1 MNLTAVND
9 LLPPPLRYA
18 MDLPLTGSNGRT
30 RGNSTPESI
39 VAPPQPVTP
48 QPSTPD
54 AADTAR
60 CCFHCGLPVPPGL
73 DLRVEIL
80 GHEEPMCCYG
90 CQAVARAIVA
100 AGHADYYRYRTGSA
114 PTGRELVPD
123 FIEQTRVYDH
133 PDVQKSFVRVE
144 HGNLREAALIM
155 EGITCAA
162 CIWLNERHIAQ
173 LPGVVEAQI
182 NYATHRAQIRWDE
195 SRIRLSEIL
204 QAIRA
209 IGYSAHPYDPL
220 QQQAALERERR
231 THLRRLG
238 VAGVLGMQVMMFSVT
253 LYVGAW
259 SGMETDFRIFFRWI
273 ELGLTLPVLL
283 YSAAPFLRGAWRDLR
298 NASIG
303 MDVPVS
309 LGILVAFGGSLHAT
323 WTGRGEVYYDS
334 VTMFIFF
341 LLVSRYFEMMARRHG
356 ADMAERLNQALP
368 AMATRLVTD
377 NGRETHEV
385 VPVAQL
391 EPGNRVLV
399 KPGEVIPADGRIED
413 GSSSVNEALLTGES
427 TPLRKVAADEVIGGS
442 INIESPLRLVVTRVG
457 VETVLAQIMRLLERA
472 QNEKPAITRLADR
485 TAAWFVGG
493 VLLLA
498 GLVGLYWWQAAPE
511 SWLPVVV
518 SVLVVTCPC
527 ALSLATPT
535 AISAAT
541 GAMLS
546 SGLLS
551 ARGNR
556 LETLAR
562 CTHVVFDKTG
572 TLTRGEPAVTA
583 IHPLSGLDRAE
594 VLGIAAALESQSEHP
609 LGKALAKATAGQ
621 PPMVRDLTN
630 HPGAGVSGNIDGT
643 RYFIGNRDFIARHC
657 AQAVEQEKGVGSHFP
672 ATGITILLADA
683 DRIHARIVLHD
694 ETRSDARATVAALRQ
709 AGKQV
714 ILLSGDNLSSV
725 REVANETGIE
735 SFCAGMKPQD
745 KLERVQALQREGAIV
760 AMVGDGINDAPVLA
774 AADISIAM
782 HNAAYIS
789 RASADMVLLSDQ
801 LGTLAEGLRIARQ
814 AMRIVRQ
821 NLAWALLYNL
831 IALPAAALGYV
842 APWMAAVGMS
852 SSSLLVVLNAL
863 RLTRGRGRRRQPRTG
878 EPSSRTV

>member
-1 MNLTAVND
+1 VD
-9 LLPPPLRYA
+9 SPQ
-18 MDLPLTGSNGRT
+18 S
-30 RGNSTPESI
+30 
-39 VAPPQPVTP
+39 APPRPTE
-48 QPSTPD
+48 PD
-54 AADTAR
+54 AAHAAR
-60 CCFHCGLPVPPGL
+60 RCFHCGLPVPPGL
-73 DLRVEIL
+73 DLRVEIM
-80 GHEEPMCCYG
+80 GREEPMCCYG
-90 CQAVARAIVA
+90 CQAVARAIIA
-100 AGHADYYRYRTGSA
+100 AGHADFYRYRTGSA

-123 FIEQTRVYDH
+123 FIAQTRVYDH
-133 PDVQKSFVRVE
+133 PEVQKSFVRVE
-144 HGNLREAALIM
+144 AGDLREAALIM

-173 LPGVVEAQI
+173 LPGVVEVQI

-323 WTGRGEVYYDS
+323 WSGRGEVYYDS
-334 VTMFIFF
+334 VTMFVFF
-341 LLVSRYFEMMARRHG
+341 LLVSRYFELMARRHG

-368 AMATRLVTD
+368 AMATRMVTD

-391 EPGNRVLV
+391 KPGDRVLV
-399 KPGEVIPADGRIED
+399 KPGEVIPADGRLEAGD
-413 GSSSVNEALLTGES
+413 SSVNEALLTGES
-427 TPLRKVAADEVIGGS
+427 TPLRKVAGDGLIGGS

-498 GLVGLYWWQAAPE
+498 ALVGLYWWQAAPG
-511 SWLPVVV
+511 SWLPIVV

-551 ARGNR
+551 VRGNR

-583 IHPLSGLDRAE
+583 IYPLSGLDRAE
-594 VLGIAAALESQSEHP
+594 VLAIAAALESQSEHP
-609 LGKALAKATAGQ
+609 LGKALGKAAAGEH
-621 PPMVRDLTN
+621 PAVRDLAN
-630 HPGAGVSGNIDGT
+630 HPGAGVSGSIDGT
-643 RYFIGNRDFIARHC
+643 RYFIGNHDFIARHC
-657 AQAVEQEKGVGSHFP
+657 AQTVEASGLDTSRDP
-672 ATGITILLADA
+672 TGITILLADA
-683 DRIHARIVLHD
+683 DRIHAGIVLHD
-694 ETRSDARATVAALRQ
+694 ETRPDARATVTALRQ

-725 REVANETGIE
+725 RQVADETGIE
-735 SFCAGMKPQD
+735 SVCAGMKPQD

-782 HNAAYIS
+782 YGAAYIS
-789 RASADMVLLSDQ
+789 RASADMVLLSEQ
-801 LGTLAEGLRIARQ
+801 LGTLAEGLRIARKT
-814 AMRIVRQ
+814 MHIIRQ
-821 NLAWALLYNL
+821 NLAWALTYNL
-831 IALPAAALGYV
+831 VALPAAALGYV
-842 APWMAAVGMS
+842 APWMAAIGMS

-863 RLTRGRGRRRQPRTG
+863 RLTRRGNRRRQTQAG
-878 EPSSRTV
+878 EPSNRTA

>member
-1 MNLTAVND
+1 
-9 LLPPPLRYA
+9 
-18 MDLPLTGSNGRT
+18 MDLSLTGSNSRT
-30 RGNSTPESI
+30 RGNPTPESI
-39 VAPPQPVTP
+39 VAPPQPAPP
-48 QPSTPD
+48 QPSTPG
-54 AADTAR
+54 AADTAP

-80 GHEEPMCCYG
+80 GREEPMCCYG

-100 AGHADYYRYRTGSA
+100 AGHADFYRYRTGSA

-173 LPGVVEAQI
+173 LPGVVEVQI

-273 ELGLTLPVLL
+273 ELGLTLPVLF

-298 NASIG
+298 NVSIG
-303 MDVPVS
+303 MDVPVA

-334 VTMFIFF
+334 VSMFIFF

-377 NGRETHEV
+377 NDRETHEV

-391 EPGNRVLV
+391 EPGDRVLV
-399 KPGEVIPADGRIED
+399 KPGEVIPADSRIED

-427 TPLRKVAADEVIGGS
+427 TPLRKVAADKVIGGS

-511 SWLPVVV
+511 SWLPIVV

-583 IHPLSGLDRAE
+583 IHLLSGLDRVE
-594 VLGIAAALESQSEHP
+594 VLAIAAALESQSEHP
-609 LGKALAKATAGQ
+609 LGKALAKAAAGDHPAVQ
-621 PPMVRDLTN
+621 DLVN
-630 HPGAGVSGNIDGT
+630 HPGDGVSGRIDGT
-643 RYFIGNRDFIARHC
+643 RYFIGNRDFIARHS
-657 AQAVEQEKGVGSHFP
+657 AQEEKGDRPHFLERKWGLSP
-672 ATGITILLADA
+672 FSALDDPTGITILLADA

-694 ETRSDARATVAALRQ
+694 ETRSDARATVTALRQ

-725 REVANETGIE
+725 RQVADEVGIE

-782 HNAAYIS
+782 HGAAYIS

-863 RLTRGRGRRRQPRTG
+863 RLTRGGGRRHPPRTG
-878 EPSSRTV
+878 ELASRTP

>member
-1 MNLTAVND
+1 MTD
-9 LLPPPLRYA
+9 LLPPAVGYA
-18 MDLPLTGSNGRT
+18 MHLSSQDT
-30 RGNSTPESI
+30 RGNPTPESI
-39 VAPPQPVTP
+39 VASPQPVPP
-48 QPSTPD
+48 QSSTPD
-54 AADTAR
+54 TANTAR
-60 CCFHCGLPVPPGL
+60 SCFHCGLPVPPGL
-73 DLRVEIL
+73 DLRVEIM
-80 GHEEPMCCYG
+80 GREEPMCCYG

-100 AGHADYYRYRTGSA
+100 AGHADFYRYRTANA
-114 PTGRELVPD
+114 PSGRERVPD

-133 PDVQKSFVRVE
+133 PEVQKSFVRAE
-144 HGNLREAALIM
+144 QGSLREAALIM

-204 QAIRA
+204 QAIHA
-209 IGYSAHPYDPL
+209 IGYSAHPFDPL
-220 QQQAALERERR
+220 QQQAANERERR

-259 SGMETDFRIFFRWI
+259 SGMETDFRTFFHWI

-298 NASIG
+298 NAGIG
-303 MDVPVS
+303 MDVPVA

-323 WTGRGEVYYDS
+323 WTGHGEVYYDS
-334 VTMFIFF
+334 VTMFVFF
-341 LLVSRYFEMMARRHG
+341 LLVSRYFEMMARRRG
-356 ADMAERLNQALP
+356 ADLAERLNQALP
-368 AMATRLVTD
+368 AMATRLIAGD
-377 NGRETHEV
+377 GRECHEV
-385 VPVAQL
+385 IPVARL
-391 EPGNRVLV
+391 EPGDRVLV
-399 KPGEVIPADGRIED
+399 KPGEVIPVDGRIEA

-427 TPLRKVAADEVIGGS
+427 TPLPKVAGDEVIGGS
-442 INIESPLRLVVTRVG
+442 INADSPLRLVVTRVG
-457 VETVLAQIMRLLERA
+457 VETVLAQIMRLLDRA
-472 QNEKPAITRLADR
+472 QHEKPAITRLADR

-498 GLVGLYWWQAAPE
+498 GLVGLYWWQAASE
-511 SWLPVVV
+511 SWLPIVV

-541 GAMLS
+541 GAMLAN
-546 SGLLS
+546 GLLS

-583 IHPLSGLDRAE
+583 IHPLSGLDRAGI
-594 VLGIAAALESQSEHP
+594 LGLAAALESQSEHP
-609 LGKALAKATAGQ
+609 LGKALARAAAGEH
-621 PPMVRDLTN
+621 PAVRDLTN
-630 HPGAGVSGNIDGT
+630 HPGAGVSGRIDGT
-643 RYFIGNRDFIARHC
+643 RYFIGNRAFIARHC
-657 AQAVEQEKGVGSHFP
+657 AQPVDARGPDTLKDPS
-672 ATGITILLADA
+672 GISILLADA
-683 DRIHARIVLHD
+683 GRLHGEIILHD
-694 ETRSDARATVAALRQ
+694 ETRSDARATVMALRQ
-709 AGKQV
+709 AGKEV
-714 ILLSGDNLSSV
+714 ILLSGDNLASV
-725 REVANETGIE
+725 RQVADETGID
-735 SFCAGMKPQD
+735 SIGAGMKPQD
-745 KLERVQALQREGAIV
+745 KLERVQALQRQGGIV

-774 AADISIAM
+774 AADVSIAM
-782 HNAAYIS
+782 HGAACIS
-789 RASADMVLLSDQ
+789 RASADMVLLSEQ
-801 LGTLAEGLRIARQ
+801 LLTLADGLRIARQ

-821 NLAWALLYNL
+821 NLAWALGYNL

-863 RLTRGRGRRRQPRTG
+863 RLTRGGGRPRQPQAG
-878 EPSSRTV
+878 EPASRAP